1 MGIAAVGVDVVEHAG
16 GCGYD
21 GLWQWV
27 KAAMGSVWWWITVMG
42 VNVVAHGGGCG
53 CAGLGWV
60 WM

>member
-27 KAAMGSVWWWITVMG
+27 KAAMGSVWR
-42 VNVVAHGGGCG
+42 
-53 CAGLGWV
+53 
-60 WM
+60 